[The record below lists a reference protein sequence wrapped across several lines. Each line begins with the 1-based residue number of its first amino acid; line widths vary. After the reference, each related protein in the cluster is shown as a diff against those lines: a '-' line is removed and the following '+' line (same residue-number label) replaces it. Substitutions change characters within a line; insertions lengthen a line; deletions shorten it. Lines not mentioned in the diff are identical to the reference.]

1 MDTHTSIDYIF
12 ETYKVDRVMSLTPDK
27 IRLVDVK
34 KEPRFTE
41 SKWTD
46 AKLDKTLIAN
56 VQAQGKDGKVLEVQT
71 KVQKSVLNEV
81 KETDSVCAPTD
92 QGRL

>member
-1 MDTHTSIDYIF
+1 MPS
-12 ETYKVDRVMSLTPDK
+12 
-27 IRLVDVK
+27 
-34 KEPRFTE
+34 
-41 SKWTD
+41 WTN
-46 AKLDKTLIAN
+46 LIAN